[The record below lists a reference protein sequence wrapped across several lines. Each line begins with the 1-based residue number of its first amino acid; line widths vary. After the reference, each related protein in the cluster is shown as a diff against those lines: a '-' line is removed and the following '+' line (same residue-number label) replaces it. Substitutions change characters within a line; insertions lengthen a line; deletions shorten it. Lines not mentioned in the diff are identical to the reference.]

1 MSDSRELNMGQAKVA
16 ENQFAT
22 DLIYE
27 LDDRPPVVPAF
38 FAALQHVLSIFL
50 SIIAP
55 PLIICGALGVNIQTT
70 SYIVSMSLFISGI
83 ATFIQA
89 RKVGPIGSGLLS
101 IQGTS
106 FSFLG
111 PIIGAGLAAIKGGSS
126 PEQALGIIFGVCAV
140 GSFIEMFISRF
151 FNLARRL
158 FTPLV
163 TGTVVTLIGMTLIKV
178 GMISMG
184 GGFAAKKNGTFGSW
198 ENLMIAFI
206 TMGTILIF
214 NNSKNKYL
222 RMGSIFIGIIVGYV
236 ISICMGMVNFSELSQ
251 LGIVSIPMPFKFGI
265 GFSWAAFIPIA
276 FVYLITAV
284 ESIGDLTATS
294 AVSKQ
299 PVKGEAYIKRI
310 KGGVLGDGV
319 NSLIASIFN
328 TFPNTTFSQNNGV
341 IQLTGVASRY
351 VGYYIAGILVVIGF
365 FPVIGG
371 IFKLLPQAVLG
382 GATIIMF
389 GTIAT
394 SGIRIITSEK
404 IDKRGVLI
412 LATSFAL
419 GLGVSY
425 VPEIL
430 VNFPPTAKSILSSGF
445 TTGGLT
451 AMILNIIIP
460 NKKYKTERL
469 ES

>member
-1 MSDSRELNMGQAKVA
+1 MDEPIELEVGQAQVS
-16 ENQFAT
+16 ENKFAT
-22 DLIYE
+22 DLIFE
-27 LDDRPPVVPAF
+27 LEDRPPFVPAF

-89 RKVGPIGSGLLS
+89 KKIGPVGSGLLS

-111 PIIGAGLAAIKGGSS
+111 PIIGAGVAAVKGGST

-140 GSFIEMFISRF
+140 GSFIEMGVSRF
-151 FNLARRL
+151 FHVARKV

-178 GMISMG
+178 GMTSMG
-184 GGFAAKKNGTFGSW
+184 GGFAAKSNGTFGSW
-198 ENLMIAFI
+198 ENLLVAFI
-206 TMGTILIF
+206 TLGTIIIF
-214 NNSKNKYL
+214 NNSRNKYM

-236 ISICMGMVNFSELSQ
+236 VSIFMGMVDFSELSQ
-251 LGIVSIPMPFKFGI
+251 LGLVSVPMPFKFGI
-265 GFSWAAFIPIA
+265 GFTWDAFIPIA
-276 FVYLITAV
+276 FVYLITSV

-299 PVKGEAYIKRI
+299 PVKGEVYIKRI
-310 KGGVLGDGV
+310 QGGVLGDGV
-319 NSLIASIFN
+319 NSLIAAVFN

-351 VGYYIAGILVVIGF
+351 VGYFIAVILMIIGF
-365 FPVIGG
+365 FPIIGG

-394 SGIRIITSEK
+394 SGIRIIASEK

-430 VNFPPTAKSILSSGF
+430 ANFPPTAKSILSSGF

-460 NKKYKTERL
+460 NKTYKTKEL
-469 ES
+469 E